1 VSDAGLEALLR
12 RDKYVVLAALLALT
26 ALAWSYLLWLSGHMA
41 TDGAS
46 MGNMAMGDMAMDGM
60 TMGTAP
66 ALTPWAM
73 ELMLACIMWTVM
85 MVGMMTPSVAPV
97 VLLYARVARHAASNG
112 KPFAATGWFAGGY
125 FLAWA
130 GFSIVA
136 AAAQVALRSLALLTP
151 ALASA
156 NHFAGAA
163 ILIVAGAYQWS
174 PLKDACL
181 GQCRAPLAFIQRH
194 GGFKASAVGSL
205 GLGLRHGLYCIGCC
219 WAFMLLLFVGGVMNI
234 LWVAGLA
241 VLVLLEKFPTQGRLL
256 SRATGSLLIAY
267 GLLLVG
273 RALFS

>member
-1 VSDAGLEALLR
+1 MSDAGLEALLR

-130 GFSIVA
+130 GFAIVA

-151 ALASA
+151 TLASA
-156 NHFAGAA
+156 NHFVGAA

-241 VLVLLEKFPTQGRLL
+241 VLVLLEKFPTRGRLL
-256 SRATGSLLIAY
+256 SRATGLLMIAG
-267 GLLLVG
+267 GLLLIG
-273 RALFS
+273 RDLVF

>member
-1 VSDAGLEALLR
+1 LLR

-26 ALAWSYLLWLSGHMA
+26 ALAWSYLLWLSAHMTMA
-41 TDGAS
+41 
-46 MGNMAMGDMAMDGM
+46 AMGDMAMGNMSMDGM

-66 ALTPWAM
+66 ALTSWAM
-73 ELMLACIMWTVM
+73 ELVLASVMWTVM

-125 FLAWA
+125 FLAWT
-130 GFSIVA
+130 GFSVVA

-151 ALASA
+151 SLASA
-156 NHFAGAA
+156 NHLIGAT

-219 WAFMLLLFVGGVMNI
+219 WALMLLLFVGGVMNI

-241 VLVLLEKFPTQGRLL
+241 VLVLLEKFPAQGRVF
-256 SRATGSLLIAY
+256 SRITGLVLIAG
-267 GLLLVG
+267 GLLMIFG
-273 RALFS
+273 T

>member
-1 VSDAGLEALLR
+1 MSDAGLEALLR

-41 TDGAS
+41 MA
-46 MGNMAMGDMAMDGM
+46 AMGDMAMGNMSMDGM
-60 TMGTAP
+60 ATGTAP

-73 ELMLACIMWTVM
+73 ELVLACIMWTVM

-125 FLAWA
+125 FLAWT
-130 GFSIVA
+130 GFSVVA
-136 AAAQVALRSLALLTP
+136 AAAQIALRSLALLTP

-156 NHFAGAA
+156 NHVFGGA

-174 PLKDACL
+174 PLKNACL
-181 GQCRAPLAFIQRH
+181 GFCRAPLVFIQRH
-194 GGFKASAVGSL
+194 GGFKADALGSL
-205 GLGLRHGLYCIGCC
+205 GLGWRHGLYCIGCC
-219 WAFMLLLFVGGVMNI
+219 WALMLLLFVGGVMNI

-241 VLVLLEKFPTQGRLL
+241 VLVLLEKFPAQGRLL
-256 SRATGSLLIAY
+256 SRATGSALIAG
-267 GLLLVG
+267 GLLLIG
-273 RALFS
+273 RELVF